1 MKIKKSA
8 VSILL
13 VMSLIISSL
22 VPSMVFADAPDNS
35 ASIIR
40 LQQLGVVDSSLINV
54 NSLLT
59 RAQLAKAI
67 AVAKDLTDEA
77 ATLSGSTIFPDV
89 ESYSELSGYVNALLS
104 RGLMYGRPDGYFHP
118 EGGVSYSEACIILV
132 KLLGYTDSDV
142 TGMWPNNYI
151 SKATDLKLNKNI
163 TLKKNDNI
171 TVGAAAVM
179 LDRLLDTNMKKANAA
194 EADKTFSE
202 SIGLY
207 TDVIIY
213 DNSDTSNSVAS
224 NEILTNSGTLYLS
237 SLKADFQ
244 VGGTYRVEVKDKN
257 IVKVYGKVKETFN
270 ATIKSYIDNII
281 SYDDNGDLKNRTLPS
296 GTIYYYHG
304 IKQEYSNIGSLMKT
318 NTTIVFGYN
327 VDNTGFDYAVIKDPI
342 YSKPQI
348 ALNFDPNSNKLGDI
362 TFESTMSIIKNGHS
376 IAKNEIENFDV
387 VYSVTDTNGNNKYI
401 QVFDNR
407 IEGKITSFEANGSI
421 PTGIKLDEKVYIY
434 GKDMDLSKISKFN
447 SYDEVSVLLG
457 YDGKTVVDM
466 EKIDYKLKDL
476 KEVRILENSTSSSK
490 ILTTQV
496 VTDQGTYYLRDNLDN
511 LEVGGQYK
519 VYIDGDTIVKIKEK
533 ESSQDNYSVLEVEG
547 SSIKYNNGTGDE
559 ELSLPQIST
568 YYYNGSKTDY
578 NTALRA
584 LQPCSSIV
592 LAKVDGKYEY
602 GIVIDPVYSAPIVND
617 DKDANSQAI
626 VNLNNSKH
634 LYVYKEDQLV
644 QSIDGLQH
652 GDAIYKVSDLWNI
665 NRYIVI
671 SNKKVVGQVL
681 EVTPN
686 KLAPRSI
693 QIDDKIYNLSKYFD
707 VSKLNKY
714 NVSAGSYN
722 TISLDVDGNIIDIN

>member
-1 MKIKKSA
+1 MKVKKSA

-22 VPSMVFADAPDNS
+22 VPSIVFADAPDNS
-35 ASIIR
+35 AAIIR
-40 LQQLGVVDSSLINV
+40 LQQLGVVDSSITDV

-118 EGGVSYSEACIILV
+118 EGGVTYSEACIILV

-151 SKATDLKLNKNI
+151 SKATDLKLNSNI
-163 TLKKNDNI
+163 TLKKNENI
-171 TVGAAAVM
+171 TVGVAAVM
-179 LDRLLDTNMKKANAA
+179 LDRLLDTNMKKTSAA

-207 TDVIIY
+207 TDVIVY

-237 SLKADFQ
+237 SPKVDFQ

-257 IVKVYGKVKETFN
+257 IIKVYGKVKETFN

-304 IKQEYSNIGSLMKT
+304 IKQDYSNIGSLIKT

-327 VDNTGFDYAVIKDPI
+327 ADNTGFDYAVIKDPI

-348 ALNFDPNSNKLGDI
+348 ALNFDSNSNKLGDI
-362 TFESTMSIIKNGHS
+362 TFESNISIIKNGHS

-387 VYSVTDTNGNNKYI
+387 VYSVTDTNGNGKYI

-457 YDGKTVVDM
+457 YDGKTVVDI
-466 EKIDYKLKDL
+466 EKIDYKLQDL
-476 KEVRILENSTSSSK
+476 KEVRILENSASSSK
-490 ILTTQV
+490 LLTTQV

-511 LEVGGQYK
+511 LEIGGQYK

-533 ESSQDNYSVLEVEG
+533 ESSQDNYSVIQLEG
-547 SSIKYNNGTGDE
+547 LSIKYDNGNGRET
-559 ELSLPQIST
+559 LSLPQIST

-602 GIVIDPVYSAPIVND
+602 GIVVDPVYSAPIVND
-617 DKDANSQAI
+617 INEINSEAIKD
-626 VNLNNSKH
+626 LNYTKY
-634 LYVYKEDQLV
+634 LYVYKDDQLMPT
-644 QSIDGLQH
+644 IDGLQY
-652 GDAIYKVSDLWNI
+652 GDAVYKVSDLWNK

-671 SNKKVVGQVL
+671 SDEKIVGKVL
-681 EVTPN
+681 AITPN
-686 KLAPRSI
+686 KLAPKSI
-693 QIDDKIYNLSKYFD
+693 QVDDKTYNFSKYFD
-707 VSKLNKY
+707 IKKLDKY
-714 NVSAGSYN
+714 YVRTGSYI
-722 TISLDVDGNIIDIN
+722 TISLDKDGNVVDIN